1 MIDDI
6 QGQVYHKLEEVL
18 INTIKTWGLN
28 DRDSKTHA
36 ELILDFGHT
45 GVHDLDYGSKRNFG
59 ERICLKL
66 K

>member
-6 QGQVYHKLEEVL
+6 QGQVYHKLEKVL

-28 DRDSKTHA
+28 DRDSKAHA

-45 GVHDLDYGSKRNFG
+45 GVHDLAM
-59 ERICLKL
+59 
-66 K
+66 

>member
-28 DRDSKTHA
+28 DRDSKAHA

-45 GVHDLDYGSKRNFG
+45 GVHDLAVEVNKILENEYA
-59 ERICLKL
+59 
-66 K
+66 

>member
-6 QGQVYHKLEEVL
+6 QGQVYHKLEKVL

-28 DRDSKTHA
+28 DRDSKAHA

-45 GVHDLDYGSKRNFG
+45 GVHDLAMEVNKILENEYA
-59 ERICLKL
+59 
-66 K
+66 

>member
-28 DRDSKTHA
+28 DRDSKAHA
-36 ELILDFGHT
+36 ELILDFGQY
-45 GVHDLDYGSKRNFG
+45 GVLDLAVEVNEILENEYA
-59 ERICLKL
+59 
-66 K
+66 

>member
-6 QGQVYHKLEEVL
+6 QGQVYHKLEKVL

-28 DRDSKTHA
+28 DRDSKAHA

-45 GVHDLDYGSKRNFG
+45 GVHDLAIEVNEIFENEYA
-59 ERICLKL
+59 
-66 K
+66 

>member
-6 QGQVYHKLEEVL
+6 QGQVYHKLEKVL

-28 DRDSKTHA
+28 DRDSKAHA

-45 GVHDLDYGSKRNFG
+45 GVHDLAIEVNKILENEYA
-59 ERICLKL
+59 
-66 K
+66 

>member
-6 QGQVYHKLEEVL
+6 QGQVYHKLEKVL

-28 DRDSKTHA
+28 DRDSKAHA

-45 GVHDLDYGSKRNFG
+45 GVHDLAIEVNEILENEYV
-59 ERICLKL
+59 
-66 K
+66 